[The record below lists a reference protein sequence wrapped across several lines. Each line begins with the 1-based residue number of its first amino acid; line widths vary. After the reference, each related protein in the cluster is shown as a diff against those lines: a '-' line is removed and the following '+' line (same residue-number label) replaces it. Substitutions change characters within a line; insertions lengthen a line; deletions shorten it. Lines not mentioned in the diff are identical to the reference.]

1 MREPADPTSAV
12 KQVLRAEREWLLAH
26 LRLDVQALD
35 RLMAPEYIQIDARGR
50 AVSKEE
56 VLGSFQS
63 GGAVG
68 TRRTATIMTSV
79 STGTPPSSSG
89 AGGPETS
96 TPANL
101 SITRRVMLQCG
112 SSLMGS
118 GGW

>member
-35 RLMAPEYIQIDARGR
+35 RLMAPEYIQIDAR

-79 STGTPPSSSG
+79 STETPPSSSG
-89 AGGPETS
+89 AGGPEAS

-101 SITRRVMLQCG
+101 SITRRVMPQCG